1 MLLETERLILRR
13 FRESDFADF
22 CDYAI
27 DAEMCRMMG
36 REDIHDQES
45 ARPTFDWLKNHEER
59 GYVIVYKENN
69 KVIGNLTITLPPP
82 FVRCRKALEGYDGRA
97 LSFSISRHYQRRGL
111 MFEAVRAVIEHLF
124 RLEGVDY
131 INCGYFSFNVP
142 SRELQKK
149 LGFSYLDTERFTQ
162 DGVEIEAV
170 ENILWREGQPVMKA
184 GTYCP
189 PDGCVYT
196 SF

>member
-13 FRESDFADF
+13 FQESDFADF

-27 DAEMCRMMG
+27 DADMCRMMG
-36 REDIHDQES
+36 REDIYDAKS
-45 ARPTFDWLKNHEER
+45 ARSTFDWLKDHEER

-82 FVRCRKALEGYDGRA
+82 FVRCRKQLEGKNGRT

-111 MFEAVRAVIEHLF
+111 MFEVVSAVIEHLF

-131 INCGYFSFNVP
+131 INCGHFSFNIA

-162 DGVEIEAV
+162 DGVEVEAI
-170 ENILWREGQPVMKA
+170 ENILWYGNPFLKA
-184 GTYCP
+184 DTI
-189 PDGCVYT
+189 
-196 SF
+196 